1 MVLIDTS
8 AWIHALRPDGD
19 PEVKAEV
26 AALLESGQA
35 ATCAMVRLELWNGAR
50 GHHERRVIRDLEL
63 EIPDL
68 EISAEVWRGACSLA
82 RAARKAGQTIPAT
95 DLLVAACASHH
106 GVEILH
112 DDAHIAAIQSM
123 PRD

>member
-1 MVLIDTS
+1 MTMITNGKCVT
-8 AWIHALRPDGD
+8 PDGD
-19 PEVKAEV
+19 PEVKTEV
-26 AALLESGQA
+26 AVLLESGQA

-50 GHHERRVIRDLEL
+50 GHHERRVIRDLE
-63 EIPDL
+63 
-68 EISAEVWRGACSLA
+68 ISAEVRRGACSLA
-82 RAARKAGQTIPAT
+82 RAAQKDGQTIPAA